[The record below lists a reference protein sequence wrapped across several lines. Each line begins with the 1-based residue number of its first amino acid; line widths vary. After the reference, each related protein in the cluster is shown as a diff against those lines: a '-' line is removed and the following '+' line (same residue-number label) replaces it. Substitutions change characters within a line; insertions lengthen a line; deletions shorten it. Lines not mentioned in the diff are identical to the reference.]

1 MKQSRNH
8 RIVRLAMTTA
18 IASATLAACTGGS
31 APTAQMSAAKAEAAL
46 EKGRGDVAV
55 KHAEAAA
62 LATPRDAGARVLL
75 GNAYLE
81 AGRFQSAAQAFQDA
95 ITLGDTSPRTGISLA
110 LARIGMGDQDGA
122 LSTLNEWES
131 SLDPADFGL
140 AIALAGDPQR
150 GIYVLSDALRSGQN
164 TPKVR
169 QNLAY
174 AYALAG
180 QWREARLMV
189 AEDVPANDVGARMA
203 EWGAIAHPGY
213 FQIRVAKLLGVDV
226 APDSGQAEM
235 LALSNHPDV
244 PMMAAETASAMPSDF
259 AIAGEL
265 PAIGH
270 GDVPLDE
277 GEALQADAGLT
288 GGTIRFVSNEVVQAI
303 PPRSMPT
310 PHSRS
315 TTLAKVAPA
324 PRKRTEEPGFVFA
337 KGDYI
342 VQLGSYYSM
351 SDAQAAWKMFQ
362 KKYPQLR
369 EAERHIT
376 KARVNGKMYY
386 RVAAAGF
393 ARTSAQSM
401 CANVKGK
408 GGGCLAYASSRP
420 LPGALDGKPIRVA
433 SR

>member
-55 KHAEAAA
+55 RHAEAAA
-62 LATPRDAGARVLL
+62 LATPRDASARVLL

-122 LSTLNEWES
+122 FSTLNEWES

-213 FQIRVAKLLGVDV
+213 FQMRVAKLLGVDV
-226 APDSGQAEM
+226 APDTGQPEM

-244 PMMAAETASAMPSDF
+244 PMMAAEAASAMPSDF
-259 AIAGEL
+259 ALAGEL

-277 GEALQADAGLT
+277 GDALQADAGLT
-288 GGTIRFVSNEVVQAI
+288 GGAIRFVSNEVVQAI
-303 PPRSMPT
+303 PRRSMPT
-310 PHSRS
+310 PQSNS

-362 KKYPQLR
+362 KRYPQLR

-376 KARVNGKMYY
+376 KARVKGKMYY

-393 ARTSAQSM
+393 ARNSAQSM
-401 CANVKGK
+401 CASVKGK

-420 LPGALDGKPIRVA
+420 LPGTLDGKPIRVA

>member
-265 PAIGH
+265 PAIGQ